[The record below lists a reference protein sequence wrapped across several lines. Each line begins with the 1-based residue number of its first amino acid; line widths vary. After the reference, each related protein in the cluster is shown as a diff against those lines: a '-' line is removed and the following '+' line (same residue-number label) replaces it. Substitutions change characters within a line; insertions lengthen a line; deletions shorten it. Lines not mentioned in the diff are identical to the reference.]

1 MSGIHLGETPDD
13 SCFKVFSG
21 LCFEGFEEVKKENFT
36 YNPFFMYYLLLV
48 SFQDNNGILC
58 ISLKWTMEYF
68 VFNYRHLASDIIFN
82 SCVSQRYK

>member
-48 SFQDNNGILC
+48 SF
-58 ISLKWTMEYF
+58 
-68 VFNYRHLASDIIFN
+68 
-82 SCVSQRYK
+82 